1 MIRKYARLD
10 AEPHTVKA
18 VFRDVRNW
26 PAWMPS
32 IDTLRVLEDEGDR
45 FLVVTRERML
55 GRVTT
60 RQLEIR
66 FDHQGHTETQVA
78 GRLKRWKTVWRFA
91 EPPTG
96 RGTVVSTLI
105 DIDLGLMRYLVPKSR
120 VQRAIDRSY
129 EAIVGRAEARAR
141 RFEARRQ
148 STVWG
153 VAPGQ
158 ELKIRVYETP
168 TELEIWFGER
178 RFVVPAAE

>member
-1 MIRKYARLD
+1 MIRKYARLE

-18 VFRDVRNW
+18 VFRDVRSW
-26 PAWMPS
+26 PSWMPS
-32 IDTLRVLEDEGDR
+32 IEALRVLEEDGDR
-45 FLVVTRERML
+45 WLVVTRERML

-66 FDHQGHTETQVA
+66 FDPQGHVETQIS
-78 GRLKRWKTVWRFA
+78 GRLKRWQTTWRFA

-96 RGTVVSTLI
+96 RGTVVSTAI
-105 DIDLGLMRYLVPKSR
+105 DIDLGLLRHFIPKRR
-120 VQRAIDRSY
+120 VQLLIDRSY
-129 EAIVGRAEARAR
+129 EGIVGRAEARAR

-153 VAPGQ
+153 LAPGQ

-168 TELEIWFGER
+168 TELEVWFGDR